1 MNIRCLSCGHTIDL
15 DEAYSDYEGQIKCY
29 TCSAL
34 LEVKLSDS
42 IIQSVNFYW
51 QTVRCLSCGHGI
63 GLDDAYRDYEG
74 QIKCIKC
81 NSLLEVKLSNSLLR
95 SVNLYIQAAA
105 DLQVAHE
112 IAHPQQRKRHKTGD
126 AAQT

>member
-42 IIQSVNFYW
+42 I
-51 QTVRCLSCGHGI
+51 
-63 GLDDAYRDYEG
+63 
-74 QIKCIKC
+74 
-81 NSLLEVKLSNSLLR
+81 LR
-95 SVNLYIQAAA
+95 SVNLYMQKAA
-105 DLQVAHE
+105 DLREVQELVLPRQE
-112 IAHPQQRKRHKTGD
+112 KPHKTGV
-126 AAQT
+126 ASGT